1 MIEVVK
7 ERVKMMIETTR
18 TLQPAI
24 QYEIEVQAS
33 GRVELPGSF
42 TPGTRLIVF
51 VIQTDLPTESFDDL
65 TAASTSSTD
74 FWNNPLDDEDWN
86 NA

>member
-1 MIEVVK
+1 
-7 ERVKMMIETTR
+7 MMIETTR

-33 GRVELPGSF
+33 GRVELPVPF
-42 TPGTRLIVF
+42 APGTRLIVF
-51 VIQTDLPTESFDDL
+51 VIQTNSPAESFDDL

-74 FWNNPLDDEDWN
+74 FWDNPLDDEDWN